1 VTEHEVRYVSLEVSM
16 LVPVTD
22 PTFVV
27 MDAVVEEVVETLV
40 VTVLEHVEF
49 RAPPPSPHI
58 SLVSSPEGTLIVA
71 TDQAI
76 GSEGTVKL

>member
-1 VTEHEVRYVSLEVSM
+1 
-16 LVPVTD
+16 
-22 PTFVV
+22 
-27 MDAVVEEVVETLV
+27 MDAVVEGVLETKV
-40 VTVLEHVEF
+40 VTELEYEEF